1 MEPRVQLGTDR
12 TSHFNVKKKGL
23 WCKSNLLT
31 MKCLYHVIKLPC
43 GTLNR
48 AVVLFIVGHFVSF
61 SGPKIRVLNKSCDE
75 EERYEL

>member
-1 MEPRVQLGTDR
+1 M
-12 TSHFNVKKKGL
+12 
-23 WCKSNLLT
+23 LT
-31 MKCLYHVIKLPC
+31 MKCLHHVIKLPC

-48 AVVLFIVGHFVSF
+48 AVVLFIVGHFASF

>member
-1 MEPRVQLGTDR
+1 M
-12 TSHFNVKKKGL
+12 
-23 WCKSNLLT
+23 LT
-31 MKCLYHVIKLPC
+31 MKCLYLVIKLPC